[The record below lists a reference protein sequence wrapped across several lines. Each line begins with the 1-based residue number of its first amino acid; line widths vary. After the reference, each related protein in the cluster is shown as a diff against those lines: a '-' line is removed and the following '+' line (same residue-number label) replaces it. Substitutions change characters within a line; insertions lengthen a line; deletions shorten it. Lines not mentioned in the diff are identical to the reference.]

1 MANILIIGCGDI
13 GQHTA
18 VELIKNKHQVTGLRR
33 NPPEQSKRIDSSI
46 RWMSADLTRPE
57 TLHVISDE
65 FDYILYMP
73 APKRNSEAS
82 LEQTYRNVFWVGLQH
97 IIAKVEKF
105 QQLKRF
111 IFISSVSVF
120 GQNKGQWLNENSLPL
135 PQRFNG
141 KILLEAENLVS
152 SANFPSTSIRF
163 AGIYGP
169 GRHHLINA
177 VNQGSTIQ
185 TTHPKYT
192 NRIHSVDCAG
202 LLNFL
207 IQKDLL
213 GYSLDSLY
221 IGVDELPCSEQEIKH
236 FIYRLLLDGGLS
248 PKPLTIDNSSENQNK
263 RCSNKAIKSL
273 GYKFIYDSYLIGYS
287 DIISDYISQNQHR
300 QSHLERQPSP

>member
-1 MANILIIGCGDI
+1 M
-13 GQHTA
+13 
-18 VELIKNKHQVTGLRR
+18 
-33 NPPEQSKRIDSSI
+33 
-46 RWMSADLTRPE
+46 RWISADLTRLE
-57 TLHVISDE
+57 TLQVIVDE

-73 APKRNSEAS
+73 APKRNSELS
-82 LEQTYRNVFWVGLQH
+82 LEQTYRNVFLEGLQH
-97 IIAKVEKF
+97 IIAIAEQL

-120 GQNKGQWLNENSLPL
+120 GQNQGQWLTESDLPS

-152 SANFPSTSIRF
+152 DANFPSTSVRF

-177 VNQGSTIQ
+177 VNQGCAIQ
-185 TTHPKYT
+185 GTPPKYT

-207 IQKDLL
+207 IQKDLQ
-213 GYSLDSLY
+213 GHPLDPLY
-221 IGVDELPCSEQEIKH
+221 IGVDESPCSEQEIKQ
-236 FIYRLLLDGGLS
+236 FIIQQLLGGGLS
-248 PKPLTIDNSSENQNK
+248 PEALTIDNSSDHQNK

-273 GYKFIYDSYLIGYS
+273 GYQFIYDSYLTGYP
-287 DIISDYISQNQHR
+287 DIISDYIAQFQQH
-300 QSHLERQPSP
+300 QSLLKRQPSP